1 MKSSEIKALSVEELK
16 DKISSSEK
24 ALQSLKFGNA
34 ISPIENPLQIRD
46 VRKLVAKL
54 KTELHARDLEALKG
68 KVGSGELTN
77 LNAKAFMADNKF
89 DSTINLAKIRK
100 VIKVAGK

>member
-34 ISPIENPLQIRD
+34 ISPIENPMQIRD
-46 VRKLVAKL
+46 VRRLVARL

-68 KVGSGELTN
+68 KAGSGDLTN

-89 DSTINLAKIRK
+89 DSTINLAKVKK

>member
-1 MKSSEIKALSVEELK
+1 MNSSEIKALSVEELK
-16 DKISSSEK
+16 DKISTSEK

-54 KTELHARDLEALKG
+54 KTELHSRDLVVISE
-68 KVGSGELTN
+68 KVNSGELTN
-77 LNAKAFMADNKF
+77 LNAKEFLTNNKF
-89 DSTINLAKIRK
+89 NSTINLAKIRK
-100 VIKVAGK
+100 VIQVAGK

>member
-24 ALQSLKFGNA
+24 ALQSLKFANA

-54 KTELHARDLEALKG
+54 KTELHTRDLGGIKE
-68 KVGSGELTN
+68 KVVAGELTG
-77 LNAKAFMADNKF
+77 LNAKEFMASNKF
-89 DSTINLAKIRK
+89 DSTISLAKIRK